1 MWYVK
6 TKSVDEWGN
15 VRNCNYEP
23 AFKLT
28 QDKYNN
34 YYYKGRIVDKTTYDT
49 SEDDYS
55 SKFFFTKLRVTMLKL
70 YTILLIGKILLLVNE
85 QLEAPI

>member
-28 QDKYNN
+28 QDKYSN

-55 SKFFFTKLRVTMLKL
+55 SKFFFTKLKGNYAETIYDSSYWKNPVT
-70 YTILLIGKILLLVNE
+70 GE
-85 QLEAPI
+85 